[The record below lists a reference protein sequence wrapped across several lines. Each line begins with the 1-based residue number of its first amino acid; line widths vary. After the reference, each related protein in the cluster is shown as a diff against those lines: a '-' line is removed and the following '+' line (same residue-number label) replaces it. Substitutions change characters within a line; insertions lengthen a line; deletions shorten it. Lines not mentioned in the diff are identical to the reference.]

1 MAPLINFVG
10 QKLVDLYKYDLERAD
25 IDAVVRTP
33 YGIER
38 WLCDQNVANRGP
50 YTQSPLDKNDVELVK
65 LDVTAEN
72 YEPRIGDR
80 FKGKINQN
88 LQPSQHIYRRP
99 TGVKKTE
106 ENKETWS
113 PIEVEL
119 DNDWSHPHP
128 PRAGDGNLPYWS
140 HYDLLGLFLSLMGP
154 AEYNSDRF
162 NFFLPLTA
170 VYARWCFT
178 IGGNR
183 NRKKLKSSQVMAFKP
198 RPGYGKPPTIF
209 QCTWITGTDSK
220 VDFSLG
226 ASMGGQHYGS
236 IDKETGENK
245 LGKWSE
251 RLQRSRFDLL
261 KEWNAIEGE
270 KWINQKGEE
279 EPFAFE
285 TSPGIDSG
293 LSKTKFG
300 NCGETYPFVQMLG
313 KYRATGREN
322 MKGLALNSPF
332 LGNDDLWED
341 YSLAKIH
348 IEAEKKREGEK
359 ISYKW
364 IWSPC
369 RNCKYL
375 IKVASAELDNF
386 LPEKNRPTEENLKE
400 GEGPKAGA
408 KVKENGHLV
417 SA

>member
-33 YGIER
+33 YEIER

-119 DNDWSHPHP
+119 DNDWSHPYP

-178 IGGNR
+178 IAGNR

-293 LSKTKFG
+293 
-300 NCGETYPFVQMLG
+300 
-313 KYRATGREN
+313 
-322 MKGLALNSPF
+322 
-332 LGNDDLWED
+332 NDDLWED

-348 IEAEKKREGEK
+348 IEAEKKREDEK